1 MTHAMDAI
9 GTQLEEIEARGFTI
23 LRDAIEP
30 ALVGEL
36 RDTIRRLQKELDVR
50 PRGTYAEGKA
60 SLRIYNM
67 LAKARI
73 FQEMPVHEKV
83 LPLVE
88 RVLDPECLL
97 SGMTA
102 IDIGPGETLQGLHS
116 DEIVMTVPRPHLP
129 LMCVAM
135 WALTDFTEANGGT
148 RIVPDSHLADREAK
162 QSEIDQAIALEMPAG
177 SVCVFHG
184 GLWHSGG
191 PNSTDEEWRL
201 GVNIQYCQGYIRQQ
215 QNPYL
220 GLNREVLSTFSER
233 LLRLCGFTLYR
244 GIMGHVDGAAPGQVV
259 LGEDAMS
266 ERAYDDTRI
275 AHDDY

>member
-1 MTHAMDAI
+1 MPGAMDSVEAR
-9 GTQLEEIEARGFTI
+9 LEEIESQGYTI
-23 LRDAIEP
+23 LHNAIDP
-30 ALVGEL
+30 ALVADL
-36 RDTIRRLQKELDVR
+36 RDTIRRLQQELDVR
-50 PRGTYAEGKA
+50 PRGTHAEGTA

-67 LAKARI
+67 LAKAAV
-73 FQEMPVHEKV
+73 FQEMPVHGNV
-83 LPLVE
+83 LPIVE

-148 RIVPDSHLADREAK
+148 RIVPGSHRADREAK

-191 PNSTDEEWRL
+191 PNSTEDEWRL
-201 GVNIQYCQGYIRQQ
+201 GVNVQYCQGYIRQQ

-220 GLNREVLSTFSER
+220 GLNRDVVSTFSER
-233 LLRLCGFTLYR
+233 LLQLCGFTLYR

-259 LGEDAMS
+259 LGEAAVS
-266 ERAYDDTRI
+266 ERAYDNTRI

>member
-1 MTHAMDAI
+1 MPGAMDTVEAR
-9 GTQLEEIEARGFTI
+9 LEEIESQGYTI
-23 LRDAIEP
+23 LRDAIDP
-30 ALVGEL
+30 ALVADL
-36 RDTIRRLQKELDVR
+36 RDTIRRLQQELDVR
-50 PRGTYAEGKA
+50 PRGTHAEGTA

-67 LAKARI
+67 LAKAAV
-73 FQEMPVHEKV
+73 FQEMPVHGNV
-83 LPLVE
+83 LPIVE

-148 RIVPDSHLADREAK
+148 RIVPGSHRADREAK

-191 PNSTDEEWRL
+191 PNSTEDEWRL
-201 GVNIQYCQGYIRQQ
+201 GVNVQYCQGYIRQQ

-220 GLNREVLSTFSER
+220 GLNRDVVSTFSER
-233 LLRLCGFTLYR
+233 LLQLCGFTLYR

-259 LGEDAMS
+259 LGEAAVS
-266 ERAYDDTRI
+266 ERAYDSTRI

>member
-1 MTHAMDAI
+1 
-9 GTQLEEIEARGFTI
+9 
-23 LRDAIEP
+23 
-30 ALVGEL
+30 
-36 RDTIRRLQKELDVR
+36 
-50 PRGTYAEGKA
+50 
-60 SLRIYNM
+60 M
-67 LAKARI
+67 LAKAAV
-73 FQEMPVHEKV
+73 FQEMPVHGNV
-83 LPLVE
+83 LPIVE

-148 RIVPDSHLADREAK
+148 RIVPGSHRADREAK

-191 PNSTDEEWRL
+191 PNSTEDEWRL
-201 GVNIQYCQGYIRQQ
+201 GVNVQY
-215 QNPYL
+215 
-220 GLNREVLSTFSER
+220 LS
-233 LLRLCGFTLYR
+233 L
-244 GIMGHVDGAAPGQVV
+244 IH
-259 LGEDAMS
+259 
-266 ERAYDDTRI
+266 I
-275 AHDDY
+275 

>member
-1 MTHAMDAI
+1 MDSVEAR
-9 GTQLEEIEARGFTI
+9 LEEIESQGYTI
-23 LRDAIEP
+23 LRDAIDP
-30 ALVGEL
+30 ALVADL
-36 RDTIRRLQKELDVR
+36 RDTIRRLQQELDVR
-50 PRGTYAEGKA
+50 PRGTHAEGTA

-67 LAKARI
+67 LAKAAV
-73 FQEMPVHEKV
+73 FQEMPVHGNV
-83 LPLVE
+83 LPIVE

-148 RIVPDSHLADREAK
+148 RIVPGSHRADREAK

-191 PNSTDEEWRL
+191 PNSTEDEWRL
-201 GVNIQYCQGYIRQQ
+201 GVNVQYCQGYIRQQ

-220 GLNREVLSTFSER
+220 GLNRDVVSTFSER
-233 LLRLCGFTLYR
+233 LLQLCGFTLYR

-259 LGEDAMS
+259 LGEAAVS
-266 ERAYDDTRI
+266 ERAYDSPRI

>member
-1 MTHAMDAI
+1 MPGAMDSVEAR
-9 GTQLEEIEARGFTI
+9 LEEIESQGYTI
-23 LRDAIEP
+23 LHDAIDP
-30 ALVGEL
+30 ALVADL
-36 RDTIRRLQKELDVR
+36 RDTIRRLQQELDVR
-50 PRGTYAEGKA
+50 PRGTHAEGTA

-67 LAKARI
+67 LAKAAV
-73 FQEMPVHEKV
+73 FQEMPVHGNV
-83 LPLVE
+83 LPIVE

-148 RIVPDSHLADREAK
+148 RIVPGSHRADREAK

-191 PNSTDEEWRL
+191 PNSTEDEWRL
-201 GVNIQYCQGYIRQQ
+201 GVNVQYCQGYIRQQ

-220 GLNREVLSTFSER
+220 GLNRDVVSTFSER
-233 LLRLCGFTLYR
+233 LLQLCGFTLYR

-259 LGEDAMS
+259 LGEAAVS
-266 ERAYDDTRI
+266 ERAYDSPRI